1 LGAARDAAENGR
13 SFPLRSNPVV
23 ERVMSNLDA
32 AEADVLRL
40 APLRWVS
47 GQMPSIL
54 TRVCAHLPKDDPRRL
69 SVEDI
74 ARRPTD
80 KELNDLDRDRVLAAL
95 RGASTQQ
102 RRDIVALENLRAI
115 LLVPIL
121 LLTIAAALLAAVGAT
136 DPTLIPLCFSPQSQV
151 VCPTNEISVPGD
163 VFEPARIDA
172 ATRAAASGWDIP
184 LVELVG
190 VVAATVAAAT
200 ALRRFP
206 RSANAAYDFPM
217 LLALLKLPTGALTAV
232 LGILLIR
239 AQFVPGLSALDSSA
253 QIIAW
258 AVVLGYSQQVFT
270 RLVDQHAQAAVEDLT
285 ATSSPPERPDA
296 RSSMSERE

>member
-1 LGAARDAAENGR
+1 
-13 SFPLRSNPVV
+13 
-23 ERVMSNLDA
+23 MSNLDA

-40 APLRWVS
+40 APARWVS

-54 TRVCAHLPKDDPRRL
+54 AHVRAHLSADDPRRL

-74 ARRPTD
+74 ARRPVGEELTD
-80 KELNDLDRDRVLAAL
+80 VERDSVLAAL

-121 LLTIAAALLAAVGAT
+121 LLTIAAAMLVAVGAT
-136 DPTLIPLCFSPQSQV
+136 DPALIPLCFSPQGQV
-151 VCPTNEISVPGD
+151 VCPTNESSVPGESFD
-163 VFEPARIDA
+163 PARIDA
-172 ATRAAASGWDIP
+172 TTREVASPWDIA

-190 VVAATVAAAT
+190 VVAAAVAAAT
-200 ALRRFP
+200 ALRGFP
-206 RSANAAYDFPM
+206 RSATAAYDFPM

-232 LGILLIR
+232 LGLLLVR

-285 ATSSPPERPDA
+285 ATSSQPADTHP
-296 RSSMSERE
+296 RSSTSERE